1 MARVKPGES
10 HSYAEYDPNYERSL
24 REEWREMNPFNRG
37 KSVRTKHEIW
47 WGKSSYFAG
56 VGFIAFIVWIASLLL
71 KSMIPAKWK
80 VITWTVPT
88 LEPESISQ
96 FSSVQLL
103 SCVQFFV
110 TPWTVAHQASCASP
124 SPRVCSNSCPS
135 SW

>member
-10 HSYAEYDPNYERSL
+10 HSYAEYDPNYGRSL

-80 VITWTVPT
+80 VITWIIG
-88 LEPESISQ
+88 SIGFVGKWVFFICAGLLILLFVIGLFFK
-96 FSSVQLL
+96 FSDWLKN
-103 SCVQFFV
+103 
-110 TPWTVAHQASCASP
+110 TKW
-124 SPRVCSNSCPS
+124 
-135 SW
+135 

>member
-71 KSMIPAKWK
+71 ESMIPAKWK
-80 VITWTVPT
+80 VITWIIGAIGFVGKWVFFICAG
-88 LEPESISQ
+88 LIILLFVIGLFFK
-96 FSSVQLL
+96 FSDWLKN
-103 SCVQFFV
+103 
-110 TPWTVAHQASCASP
+110 TKW
-124 SPRVCSNSCPS
+124 
-135 SW
+135 